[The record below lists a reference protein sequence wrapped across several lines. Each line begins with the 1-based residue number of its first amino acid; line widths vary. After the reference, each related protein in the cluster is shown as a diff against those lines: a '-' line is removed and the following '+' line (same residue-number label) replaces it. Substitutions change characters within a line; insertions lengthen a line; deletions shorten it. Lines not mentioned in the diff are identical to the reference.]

1 MSSLFTMGVEEE
13 FQLVDRQTGQLT
25 SCSRALVEKGAPVFG
40 EKIKVEMTQSTL
52 EVISRV
58 CPDILTVRTELSTA
72 RRHLIHLL
80 ETEGLVP
87 ISAGTHPSALWQ
99 DQKITESPHYLRVEE
114 LLQDA
119 VRSQLI
125 FGLHIHV
132 GIESKELAIPLMNQ
146 ARTWLPHLLA
156 LSSNSPFWAGRLTGM
171 KAYRQVIWNSN
182 PRAGIPTVMPSW
194 HDFERYLQVLVSTGC
209 IAGGGD
215 IWWDVRPHTV
225 FDTIEFRI
233 CDMPATIEET
243 VALTALCQA
252 LIAKLAW
259 LHKHHRSVPV
269 LSREYI
275 EENKWFVIRYGLDA
289 EIVDFVQERRLS
301 MRDSLH
307 ELLDFVDEMVDDLGS
322 RREMNYLRTLI
333 DDPQGTGADRQIAI
347 YQRTNDLQQVIQ
359 LLIEQTMCVPAG

>member
-1 MSSLFTMGVEEE
+1 MSSLFSMGVEEE
-13 FQLVDRQTGQLT
+13 FQLVDSQMGQLV
-25 SCSRALVEKGAPVFG
+25 SCSHTLVEKGASVFG

-52 EVISRV
+52 EVISNV
-58 CPDILTVRTELSTA
+58 CPDIFAVRTELSTT
-72 RRHLIHLL
+72 RRDLIHLL
-80 ETEGLVP
+80 GTEGLVP

-125 FGLHIHV
+125 FGLHIHI
-132 GIESKELAIPLMNQ
+132 GIKPKELAIPLMNQ
-146 ARTWLPHLLA
+146 SRTWLPHLLA
-156 LSSNSPFWAGRLTGM
+156 LSANSPFWAGRLTGM

-182 PRAGIPTVMPSW
+182 PRVGIPQVIPSRS
-194 HDFERYLQVLVSTGC
+194 DFDRYLQVLVSTGC

-215 IWWDVRPHTV
+215 IWWDVRPHTM

-233 CDMPATIEET
+233 CDMPATIEDT
-243 VALTALCQA
+243 IALAALCQA

-259 LHKHHRSVPV
+259 LQRHQRDVPV
-269 LSREYI
+269 IPREYI
-275 EENKWFVIRYGLDA
+275 DENKWLVIRYGLDA
-289 EIVDFVQERRLS
+289 EIVDFAQERRLG

-307 ELLDFVDEMVDDLGS
+307 ELLDFVEEVVDDLGS

-333 DDPQGTGADRQIAI
+333 DDPQATGADRQIAI
-347 YQRTNDLQQVIQ
+347 YQQTNDMQQVIQ
-359 LLIEQTMCVPAG
+359 LLIKQTMQVPVE